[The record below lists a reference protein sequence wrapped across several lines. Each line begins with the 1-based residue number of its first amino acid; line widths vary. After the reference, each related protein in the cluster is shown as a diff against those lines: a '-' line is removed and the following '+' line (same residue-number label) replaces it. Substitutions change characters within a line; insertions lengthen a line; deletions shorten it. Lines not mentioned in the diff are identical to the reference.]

1 MLANSTDAR
10 QVANAEA
17 KKNIGEAKAQAK
29 AMSDLQHA
37 SVAKLHSLL
46 TSAELEKVSPAIG
59 DFKAEPAA
67 EDQHS
72 FDAPFVV
79 KMCPLVLQIYKAYHL
94 ALKTRLQQFEVD
106 FTGSQQYSA
115 SKRGQLPIKTG
126 DVVGGIDKG
135 FSKQLLEIAQSFA
148 KESFSD
154 VPESS
159 DIAPLFS
166 TMVRWGFEKTM
177 LYIGAE
183 SNDLGNLRIAYKGK
197 RFIML
202 APLQQ
207 ILPSVL
213 RDNTEVDNDTVT
225 RKDVI
230 GWMEGLTAGSAKEL
244 LLEENSPWRAC
255 ILNIGDLLYIP
266 AGHFYIEMA
275 MGVEDVF
282 GLRLPVLAASASVQN
297 NFELA
302 MKLETNAKK
311 NVSVR
316 ALISEL
322 MQQLPP
328 PTPAAAPPLQAE
340 VPPPPP
346 DDDDDEVHQNNV
358 SETGIDF
365 ADL

>member
-1 MLANSTDAR
+1 MLANSTDAC

-17 KKNIGEAKAQAK
+17 KKNIGDASAQAK
-29 AMSDLQHA
+29 VMSKTKRGGQEDLQHA

-46 TSAELEKVSPAIG
+46 TSAELEKVSPANG
-59 DFKAEPAA
+59 DFKAKPAA

-79 KMCPLVLQIYKAYHL
+79 KMCPLVLQLYKADHV
-94 ALKTRLQQFEVD
+94 ALKTCLQQFEVE
-106 FTGSQQYSA
+106 FTGSPQYSA

-126 DVVGGIDKG
+126 DVAGSIDNR
-135 FSKQLLEIAQSFA
+135 FSKELLEIAQSFS

-159 DIAPLFS
+159 EIAPLFN

-183 SNDLGNLRIAYKGK
+183 SNDLGTLRIAYKGR

-202 APLQQ
+202 ASLQQ

-213 RDNTEVDNDTVT
+213 RDNTEVNNDTVT
-225 RKDVI
+225 RTHVMA
-230 GWMEGLTAGSAKEL
+230 WMDGLTAGSAKEL

-275 MGVEDVF
+275 MGLEDVF
-282 GLRLPVLAASASVQN
+282 GLRLPVFAASASLQN

-311 NVSVR
+311 SVTVR
-316 ALISEL
+316 ALISEM
-322 MQQLPP
+322 MQQVPPLPP
-328 PTPAAAPPLQAE
+328 ATAAPLQAE
-340 VPPPPP
+340 APNDVP
-346 DDDDDEVHQNNV
+346 VR
-358 SETGIDF
+358 GIDV